1 MKPLSKGSQMAE
13 LSVGK
18 EVLSLCSKCKLTLA
32 HIIVTMK
39 DAKSPDKVQ
48 CKTCKATHSFK
59 DPSSAK
65 AKTSVNKVIKTAK
78 SGRTGKSRKPTESVG
93 ELWNKAINKNTAQT
107 KSYSIKESFLTG
119 DVIDHPT
126 FGQGVVEK
134 LIDNNKIEVLFQD
147 DYRTLMHKK

>member
-1 MKPLSKGSQMAE
+1 MAE

-18 EVLSLCSKCKLTLA
+18 EVLSHCSKCKLILA

-39 DAKSPDKVQ
+39 DSKSADKVQ

-59 DPSSAK
+59 DPGASKTKSS
-65 AKTSVNKVIKTAK
+65 VDKVIKTAK
-78 SGRTGKSRKPTESVG
+78 AKARTGGRKSTETVS
-93 ELWNKAINKNTAQT
+93 ELWTKAIGKNTADA
-107 KSYSIKESFLTG
+107 KSYTIKGSFITG

>member
-1 MKPLSKGSQMAE
+1 MAE
-13 LSVGK
+13 ISVGK
-18 EVLSLCSKCKLTLA
+18 EVLSQCSKCKLILA

-39 DAKSPDKVQ
+39 DTKTADKVQ

-59 DPSSAK
+59 DPGAKK
-65 AKTSVNKVIKTAK
+65 AKSSVAKVIKSAK
-78 SGRTGKSRKPTESVG
+78 SKSSRKSTETVG
-93 ELWNKAINKNTAQT
+93 ELWTKAIGRNTTGT
-107 KSYSIKESFLTG
+107 KSYTIKGSFITG
-119 DVIDHPT
+119 DIIDHPT